1 MRTTEAEESET
12 VVQREVGG
20 RRQEGVPCV
29 PSDRQSSKKTPLL
42 VDEIDVKDL
51 KKKIKQKQLLRASG
65 NLKPFVAKET
75 S

>member
-1 MRTTEAEESET
+1 

-29 PSDRQSSKKTPLL
+29 PSDQSLQEDSAL

>member
-1 MRTTEAEESET
+1 VDVGKKEYPVYRPT
-12 VVQREVGG
+12 VKV
-20 RRQEGVPCV
+20 
-29 PSDRQSSKKTPLL
+29 SKKTPLL

-51 KKKIKQKQLLRASG
+51 KKKIKQKQSLRASG